1 MLSVLIASESL
12 TLPAC
17 RVRDG
22 VFSAS
27 ACSALH
33 DEASTLGRSKH
44 HLHRGA
50 PRSVLEQALD
60 SFLDEVDD
68 PDRYV
73 EYWTRQQW
81 VHLEAH
87 ADVDEALC
95 AATGCGDQPG
105 ALPRTLGCLGEG
117 RGGLGVS
124 VDGEAVAST
133 FASWPS
139 HARVADAPLALPRVR
154 GAAPAHSVRG
164 IPPAAWTGPP
174 AAPRRRRTTPT

>member
-1 MLSVLIASESL
+1 MLSVLIASEAL

-17 RVRDG
+17 RVRDN

-27 ACSALH
+27 ACSRAARGV
-33 DEASTLGRSKH
+33 ASALGRSKH
-44 HLHRGA
+44 LLHRGS

-60 SFLDEVDD
+60 SFLDEVND

-105 ALPRTLGCLGEG
+105 ALPRTLVYPEHGHVLY
-117 RGGLGVS
+117 LS
-124 VDGEAVAST
+124 VG
-133 FASWPS
+133 PK
-139 HARVADAPLALPRVR
+139 VR
-154 GAAPAHSVRG
+154 
-164 IPPAAWTGPP
+164 GPP
-174 AAPRRRRTTPT
+174 ASGTRARAAAASAR

>member
-33 DEASTLGRSKH
+33 EEACTLGRSKH
-44 HLHRGA
+44 LLHRGS

-105 ALPRTLGCLGEG
+105 ARYRCVKRSAIRADPDLASERTAFLEVGEE
-117 RGGLGVS
+117 LQVL
-124 VDGEAVAST
+124 ENQQ
-133 FASWPS
+133 
-139 HARVADAPLALPRVR
+139 
-154 GAAPAHSVRG
+154 
-164 IPPAAWTGPP
+164 
-174 AAPRRRRTTPT
+174 